1 MKRNILDLWS
11 LVMALIEYSGRTQ
24 LLVSFGCIYRLELSM
39 VSPEFSR
46 NSKKE
51 LNTRNR
57 QTSLFNPNAGRRSV
71 LMVPDNPKE
80 SNAGNVSAKESGD
93 ETTHDSIHSGLTG
106 SELVI
111 GLVGAVGTELDT
123 VVRILKERL
132 EYFCYK
138 VHTIHI
144 SKDVIPQIMGIDS
157 PSNSGEYTRI
167 DTLMTA
173 GDNARKYSGDNGV
186 LSLGAAAFIN
196 KLGTDEAGKRNF
208 RPRQAYIIKSLKHPD
223 EILHLRKIYPLGFYS
238 IGVYAHEKRRKD
250 YLINE
255 KHISKVHS
263 QRLMDRDKNES
274 VAYGQHVSDT
284 FHMSDF
290 FVHLDDSNN
299 KLKNS
304 LWRILDILF
313 GHPYKT
319 PTFDEYAMFLA
330 HAAALRSADLSR
342 QVGAVIAKDK
352 EILATGANDCPK
364 YGGGLYWPLLDKNT
378 GEIKDEPKGRD
389 HTRGKDANKMQLQQ
403 ITDDIIDSASKAGL
417 DTDKLKKVLDSSPI
431 KDLTEFGRAV
441 HAEMEALLSCA
452 RTHGNTRGA
461 TIYTTLFCC
470 HNCAKHLIAAG
481 ITRVVY
487 IEPYLKSKAI
497 ELHDD
502 AISLG
507 FYDEKDNPSTIC
519 FEPFV
524 GVGPRRFFDLF
535 SMRLGSGNRLIRRNS
550 DGKTLPWEPEKGILR
565 LQMLTRSYLD
575 LEYNACHQFLKL
587 GMKCKETKE

>member
-1 MKRNILDLWS
+1 
-11 LVMALIEYSGRTQ
+11 
-24 LLVSFGCIYRLELSM
+24 
-39 VSPEFSR
+39 
-46 NSKKE
+46 
-51 LNTRNR
+51 
-57 QTSLFNPNAGRRSV
+57 
-71 LMVPDNPKE
+71 
-80 SNAGNVSAKESGD
+80 
-93 ETTHDSIHSGLTG
+93 
-106 SELVI
+106 
-111 GLVGAVGTELDT
+111 
-123 VVRILKERL
+123 
-132 EYFCYK
+132 
-138 VHTIHI
+138 
-144 SKDVIPQIMGIDS
+144 
-157 PSNSGEYTRI
+157 
-167 DTLMTA
+167 MTA
-173 GDNARKYSGDNGV
+173 GDDARRYSEDDGI

-196 KLGTDEAGKRNF
+196 KIRTDKAGVRKF
-208 RPRQAYIIKSLKHPD
+208 RPRYAYIIKSLKHPG
-223 EILHLRKIYPLGFYS
+223 EILQLRKIYPLGFYS
-238 IGVYAHEKRRKD
+238 IGVYADDDRRQD
-250 YLINE
+250 YLV
-255 KHISKVHS
+255 KKPMST
-263 QRLMDRDKNES
+263 QQAQQLMERDRNES

-290 FVHLDDSNN
+290 FVHLDNN
-299 KLKNS
+299 RDKLKNS
-304 LWRILDILF
+304 LWRVLDILF

-342 QVGAVIAKDK
+342 QVGAVIAKDE

-364 YGGGLYWPLLDKNT
+364 YGGGLYWPCLDKKT
-378 GEIKDEPKGRD
+378 GEIKDEQRGRD
-389 HTRGKDANKMQLQQ
+389 YMRGEDANKTQLQQ
-403 ITDDIIDSASKAGL
+403 IVGEIIDSAEKKGL
-417 DTDKLKKVLDSSPI
+417 DTDKLKTILDSSSI

-452 RTHGNTRGA
+452 RTHGNARGA

-470 HNCAKHLIAAG
+470 HNCAKHIVAAG
-481 ITRVVY
+481 IKRVVY

-502 AISLG
+502 AISMR
-507 FYDEKDNPSTIC
+507 FFDEKDEYSAVC

-550 DGKTLPWEPEKGILR
+550 DGKTLPWEPEEGILR